1 MRFMSRIFRIKRCNK
16 KRKVHKS
23 IIVIRGMDGNFN
35 DINASEA
42 LELQKGDQIFLF
54 KYPKN
59 VRGLLRFL
67 LDFLIF
73 RLD

>member
-1 MRFMSRIFRIKRCNK
+1 
-16 KRKVHKS
+16 
-23 IIVIRGMDGNFN
+23 MDGNFN

-59 VRGLLRFL
+59 VRGWLRLAF
-67 LDFLIF
+67 FSYI